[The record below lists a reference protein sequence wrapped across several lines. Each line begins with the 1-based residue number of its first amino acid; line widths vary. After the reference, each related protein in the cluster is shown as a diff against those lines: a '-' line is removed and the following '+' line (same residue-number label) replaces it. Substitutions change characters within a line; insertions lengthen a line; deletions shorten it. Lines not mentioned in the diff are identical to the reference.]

1 MVVVVEEG
9 REMGGGGEVEMRR
22 TAGKSGPGK

>member
-1 MVVVVEEG
+1 MVVVEEG